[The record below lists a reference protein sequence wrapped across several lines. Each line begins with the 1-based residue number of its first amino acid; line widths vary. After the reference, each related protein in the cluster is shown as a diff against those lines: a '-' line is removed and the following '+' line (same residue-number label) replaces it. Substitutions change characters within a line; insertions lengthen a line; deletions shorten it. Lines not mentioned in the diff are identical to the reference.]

1 MNKRYPELD
10 SLRGL
15 AALFVLFYH
24 CLRIFPEFDIGAPDY
39 KNNSD
44 SWFINILLNTPL
56 RLVWAGHE
64 SVILFFILSG
74 FVLSLPYYK
83 NQKIEYKTY
92 LVKRTVRIYIPYFV
106 ATALAIAAN
115 LLLSKNGIS
124 TYSDW
129 FNRIWTYEASLSD
142 IINHVLFLG
151 DYNANQYNTV
161 IWSLVHEMRISIIFP
176 FVMFFVLRFNWK
188 YNISLSF
195 ALSLISFVLLKVFM
209 PTSNTNFIIT
219 IHYTSMFIIGALL
232 AKHIDVISN
241 YFKKLSKS
249 SKIIVFLIAVL
260 SYTYNGLFS
269 NIEIIHKFLIDEY
282 AIAIGGSLFII
293 IALSSDVFSELLNLR
308 PILFLGKISYSLY
321 LYHTIILFSLIYI
334 FNDMLPISIIL
345 FSTIILSLI
354 LSSIFYY
361 LVESPSM
368 KLGKKISNKK
378 HTQNKAA

>member
-1 MNKRYPELD
+1 MNKRYLELD

-15 AALFVLFYH
+15 AALSVLFYH
-24 CLRIFPEFDIGAPDY
+24 CLRIFPSLDIGAPDFV
-39 KNNSD
+39 NDSD
-44 SWFINILLNTPL
+44 NWFINALLNTPL
-56 RLVWAGHE
+56 RIFWSGHE

-74 FVLSLPYYK
+74 FVLSLPYYAGK
-83 NQKIEYKTY
+83 KIEYKTY
-92 LVKRTVRIYIPYFV
+92 ILKRSIRIYIPYV
-106 ATALAIAAN
+106 IATVIAMIAAIT
-115 LLLSKNGIS
+115 LSKNGFSI
-124 TYSDW
+124 YSDW
-129 FNRIWTYEASLSD
+129 FNRIWTYETSFSD
-142 IINHVLFLG
+142 IMNHVLFLG
-151 DYNANQYNTV
+151 DYNANQFNTV

-249 SKIIVFLIAVL
+249 SKIIVFLIAVI

-282 AIAIGGSLFII
+282 AIAVGGSLFII
-293 IALSSDVFSELLNLR
+293 IALSSDVFSKFLNLR

-334 FNDMLPISIIL
+334 FNDVLPISIIL
-345 FSTIILSLI
+345 FSVIILSLI